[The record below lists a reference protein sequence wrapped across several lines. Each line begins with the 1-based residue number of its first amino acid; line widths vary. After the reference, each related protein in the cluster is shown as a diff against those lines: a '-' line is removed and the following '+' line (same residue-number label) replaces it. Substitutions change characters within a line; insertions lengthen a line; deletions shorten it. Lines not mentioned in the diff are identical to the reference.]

1 MVGNYYYNPSSTAG
15 SEDPGREWSETGFFS
30 STDYFKHEEWERV
43 RKSSGFEQRSF
54 SSSYVLLCS
63 GSRLEQTGLNQDPGF
78 SSTEP
83 KVSIKIKHNLSD
95 SPLVIAH
102 CFTADFNHSIIIII
116 FIFYLSK
123 VWSGA
128 HFGDMSVIL
137 LQRKSYGYHFC
148 YIWEYLKHQQ
158 GW

>member
-1 MVGNYYYNPSSTAG
+1 M
-15 SEDPGREWSETGFFS
+15 
-30 STDYFKHEEWERV
+30 

-54 SSSYVLLCS
+54 PSSYVLLCS

-78 SSTEP
+78 SSTESN
-83 KVSIKIKHNLSD
+83 VSIKIKHNLSD

-116 FIFYLSK
+116 FYFLFILFFIYQK
-123 VWSGA
+123 SGL
-128 HFGDMSVIL
+128 GPTLGSVIL

-148 YIWEYLKHQQ
+148 YI
-158 GW
+158 